1 MFKKEE
7 CRKCGEKVSKKYD
20 FCPHCGNL
28 VNGNSKKEGDL
39 GMLGRDDNLN
49 EFEELSKTIF
59 RGGGNNMLNKMIG
72 SVMKM
77 LEKEME
83 KEIKRKDN
91 QPKTNFQL
99 FINGKKLNFNDSK
112 NQPQENKREKI
123 REIFLNQFSQ
133 NNIKKFSNLPRV
145 EPTTNI
151 RRLSDKVIYEILMPG
166 IKSIKDISIIKLEN
180 SIELKAISK
189 NKAYFKLIPINLPI
203 TNYGILKE
211 RLILEFGVKN

>member
-1 MFKKEE
+1 LE
-7 CRKCGEKVSKKYD
+7 
-20 FCPHCGNL
+20 
-28 VNGNSKKEGDL
+28 
-39 GMLGRDDNLN
+39 RDDNLN

-99 FINGKKLNFNDSK
+99 FINGKKLNFNDSR

>member
-59 RGGGNNMLNKMIG
+59 RGGCNNMLNKMIG

-77 LEKEME
+77 LQKEME
-83 KEIKRKDN
+83 KEISECFDILSFHY
-91 QPKTNFQL
+91 TNNNLIGL
-99 FINGKKLNFNDSK
+99 F
-112 NQPQENKREKI
+112 E
-123 REIFLNQFSQ
+123 
-133 NNIKKFSNLPRV
+133 
-145 EPTTNI
+145 T
-151 RRLSDKVIYEILMPG
+151 DKH
-166 IKSIKDISIIKLEN
+166 
-180 SIELKAISK
+180 
-189 NKAYFKLIPINLPI
+189 
-203 TNYGILKE
+203 
-211 RLILEFGVKN
+211 R